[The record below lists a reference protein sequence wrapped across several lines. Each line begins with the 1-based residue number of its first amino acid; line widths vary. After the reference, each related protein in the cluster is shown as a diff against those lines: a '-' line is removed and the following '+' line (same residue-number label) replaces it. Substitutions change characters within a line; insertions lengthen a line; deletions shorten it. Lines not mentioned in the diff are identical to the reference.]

1 LDWAP
6 CAGSFSTDLTGLP
19 DGGYVLEA
27 RATDLAGNVSA
38 VGTAATYVLDTTAPV
53 AVVVT
58 GPTGPSQLRSPAF
71 TWSGE
76 AGARAECQL
85 SRDGVVV
92 GGWVT
97 CTSGYAPVL
106 DRDGT
111 WTVTVRL
118 TDAAGNVSEPAT
130 SGGYVLDTTAPPTPV
145 VTPPQ
150 TPGRDLAPS
159 WGVIVESGASME
171 CRLSGPDGVTGAWA
185 PCTLPHVTSLTG
197 RPDGAYVL
205 EVRATDVAGNLSPV
219 GSGTYVLDT
228 VPPAA
233 AVITTPAS
241 PGRSRIPT
249 FTFTVEP
256 GASTRCRVTSGSTVV
271 SDFVPC
277 SGSYTV
283 DLTGLPDGTYTLS
296 VRVSDAAG
304 NPGPAATGTY
314 VLDTTGPAAPVL
326 VTSPASPSPSRSAT
340 WTFSYEPGG
349 TLICRLTFPTG
360 AVREISGCT
369 SPLTIDLTGLPDG
382 TYSLTVRAVDPAGNV
397 GAALTDTHVIDST
410 ALAPPTVTGPV
421 TPGSSRTPRWTFSS
435 ATATECRLTRGTTVL
450 NDWVSCSTQY
460 VAALFNQPDGTY
472 TLSVRSIANGQVS
485 AAATSRYVLDT
496 TAPAAATITPPP
508 TPSTNRRPVWTVAS
522 GELGATAECRVLY
535 FGSVLRDWAP
545 CSVSPAGSL
554 FDQLDLSDATDGTY
568 ALVVRLTDAAGNRG
582 AEVVSAYVLDTS
594 APVGVGVTGPP
605 SPGNDTAPTWT
616 FTTAGNLVL
625 ECRLTSEAGVISDWD
640 TCVDS
645 FTADLSEQPD
655 GIYFLSVRA
664 VSEAGTP
671 GPETT
676 VPYTLSTLAPDGPT
690 LLVLSGTKPVDND
703 RSPTWTFTLPPGTTG
718 RCVLMQGTRTIA
730 DEACTDRF
738 TADLSRATDGSY
750 TLYVYAVDEAGTRSE
765 PATSTY

>member
-1 LDWAP
+1 VAPQVSPTSVTTNRTTATWTISAEGGTSVTTCRVLRDGAVFADWTTCGATFTLPLGADGSYVLEVVSTDPVGPGPTTSASYLLDTLAPVAPQLTGPTGPSPNRTPSWTVGTEAGTSVECRLLGAGTVVLDWAP
-6 CAGSFSTDLTGLP
+6 CAGTFSADLTGLP

-27 RATDLAGNVSA
+27 RATDLAGNVSP
-38 VGTAATYVLDTTAPV
+38 VGTSVSYVLDTTAPV

-205 EVRATDVAGNLSPV
+205 EVRATDVAGNISPV

-314 VLDTTGPAAPVL
+314 VLDTTGPAAPV
-326 VTSPASPSPSRSAT
+326 
-340 WTFSYEPGG
+340 
-349 TLICRLTFPTG
+349 
-360 AVREISGCT
+360 
-369 SPLTIDLTGLPDG
+369 
-382 TYSLTVRAVDPAGNV
+382 
-397 GAALTDTHVIDST
+397 
-410 ALAPPTVTGPV
+410 
-421 TPGSSRTPRWTFSS
+421 
-435 ATATECRLTRGTTVL
+435 
-450 NDWVSCSTQY
+450 
-460 VAALFNQPDGTY
+460 
-472 TLSVRSIANGQVS
+472 
-485 AAATSRYVLDT
+485 
-496 TAPAAATITPPP
+496 
-508 TPSTNRRPVWTVAS
+508 
-522 GELGATAECRVLY
+522 
-535 FGSVLRDWAP
+535 
-545 CSVSPAGSL
+545 
-554 FDQLDLSDATDGTY
+554 
-568 ALVVRLTDAAGNRG
+568 
-582 AEVVSAYVLDTS
+582 
-594 APVGVGVTGPP
+594 
-605 SPGNDTAPTWT
+605 
-616 FTTAGNLVL
+616 
-625 ECRLTSEAGVISDWD
+625 
-640 TCVDS
+640 
-645 FTADLSEQPD
+645 
-655 GIYFLSVRA
+655 
-664 VSEAGTP
+664 
-671 GPETT
+671 
-676 VPYTLSTLAPDGPT
+676 
-690 LLVLSGTKPVDND
+690 
-703 RSPTWTFTLPPGTTG
+703 
-718 RCVLMQGTRTIA
+718 
-730 DEACTDRF
+730 
-738 TADLSRATDGSY
+738 
-750 TLYVYAVDEAGTRSE
+750 
-765 PATSTY
+765 